1 MTTIILPRLA
11 IATRNHGKLREFKRL
26 LDGALVE
33 AAHPFEVDQR
43 EMESRGSAI
52 DFGRSASLFPWHR
65 DFTSAARIGS
75 VQMGVAEIDTIGEC
89 LSHIG

>member
-1 MTTIILPRLA
+1 MI
-11 IATRNHGKLREFKRL
+11 TRDGVQRSGKS
-26 LDGALVE
+26 LVE

-65 DFTSAARIGS
+65 DFTSAARPHEAQS
-75 VQMGVAEIDTIGEC
+75 
-89 LSHIG
+89 LSRGHPALSRY